1 MSAEHARRG
10 SSVTPQVGVIAQD
23 YPNFGLD
30 NGGDNEGETKAPEP
44 RGAFPGAAW
53 ACGYDGVINL

>member
-44 RGAFPGAAW
+44 RGAFPRSSM
-53 ACGYDGVINL
+53 GVRL